1 MVDLLVGHDKPPAL
15 RYGSGRSSL
24 GKPNRWL
31 SVRYADRSSL
41 PPTDGRFEGGRGVFF
56 GDDVEGGVPVKVRFD
71 WTAGAA
77 PAWEQAMSADG
88 GRTWEKNW

>member
-1 MVDLLVGHDKPPAL
+1 M
-15 RYGSGRSSL
+15 
-24 GKPNRWL
+24 
-31 SVRYADRSSL
+31 
-41 PPTDGRFEGGRGVFF
+41 FF

-88 GRTWEKNW
+88 GRTWEKNWVMRFERVRRRFAEGEFVMPVA